1 LTLVADLETQNFNF
15 KNKFYMEHKNSMNH
29 ENDNDA
35 NRLLAAVPSSHH
47 ILTEM
52 PNGAY
57 HFGCL
62 WNPDGKGWEEIKE
75 IHPMSDLHRSFVKQ
89 GIVAFP
95 RNGS

>member
-1 LTLVADLETQNFNF
+1 MAETTNIN
-15 KNKFYMEHKNSMNH
+15 
-29 ENDNDA
+29 ENGNDA
-35 NRLLAAVPSSHH
+35 NRLLAAVPSTHQ

-57 HFGCL
+57 HSGCL
-62 WNPDGKGWEEIKE
+62 WNPEGKGWEEINE
-75 IHPMSDLHRSFVKQ
+75 IHPMCDLHRSFVQK